1 MYNLEEYNKE
11 VFVILITPFYIC
23 ENLKLCQRYLSYLD
37 FVFCFIQMTMNLFM
51 CMSLKMDMKRSIIYN
66 L

>member
-23 ENLKLCQRYLSYLD
+23 ENLKLCQRYLSYLVS
-37 FVFCFIQMTMNLFM
+37 VFCFIQMTMNLFM